1 MILYTSHA
9 CVFPSAL
16 PFWLDQGTVVSVLG
30 SLGIPGG
37 KDPDEAIH
45 EAIQGGGQ
53 DELLGGPHIY
63 AELYVDIMYVYIYIF
78 YILYILYIV
87 YLLLYMCTDIYMY
100 SIYLYICKYVYVY
113 IYSMPVSV
121 SFHIY
126 LAIYLVS
133 IIYNNY
139 LYIHIYTLV
148 IIKK

>member
-1 MILYTSHA
+1 M
-9 CVFPSAL
+9 
-16 PFWLDQGTVVSVLG
+16 SVLG

-78 YILYILYIV
+78 YILYIV

-113 IYSMPVSV
+113 IY
-121 SFHIY
+121 
-126 LAIYLVS
+126 
-133 IIYNNY
+133 IIPCQY
-139 LYIHIYTLV
+139 LYHSIFI
-148 IIKK
+148 

>member
-63 AELYVDIMYVYIYIF
+63 AELYVDIMYVYIYSIYYIY
-78 YILYILYIV
+78 YILYIFYCICVQISICIV
-87 YLLLYMCTDIYMY
+87 ST
-100 SIYLYICKYVYVY
+100 SIYVNMCMY
-113 IYSMPVSV
+113 IYIYI
-121 SFHIY
+121 FHASICIIPYLSSYLSSIY
-126 LAIYLVS
+126 
-133 IIYNNY
+133 
-139 LYIHIYTLV
+139 HI
-148 IIKK
+148 

>member
-53 DELLGGPHIY
+53 DELLGGPYICRT
-63 AELYVDIMYVYIYIF
+63 LCSPTSTCIYIYVLCSAIF
-78 YILYILYIV
+78 LG
-87 YLLLYMCTDIYMY
+87 
-100 SIYLYICKYVYVY
+100 
-113 IYSMPVSV
+113 
-121 SFHIY
+121 
-126 LAIYLVS
+126 
-133 IIYNNY
+133 
-139 LYIHIYTLV
+139 YTM
-148 IIKK
+148 